1 MVHCSSVN
9 LYDATPSAKGVTRNV
24 RIVLWGIVEM
34 VAIRKAESSDSNNI
48 VSVKDSGGFLDTET
62 LIPASGKANGGSSD
76 LSRANGVG
84 VVEEVVQDHE
94 TGILQALAASD
105 SQDNCEYM
113 DSYER
118 VDIDIDIDIHDQLP
132 LAFGSSKQA
141 PKKKKRKTAKAKELC
156 TGTNKN
162 RGKWVDDDEY
172 LCPEGYIWRVNLP
185 APTKFVES
193 NLYAVAGA
201 VLDGNPPIIRVLG
214 CGPGLCD
221 GGAPSRS
228 FSACQNAALK
238 RSSEAT
244 CMVELLSYDIAA
256 EREVLEVS
264 RSDLIE
270 LSDSQM
276 LIAMS
281 MLGHTWLS
289 MQFKNPRYEGTSLH
303 CTGCVCA
310 HVHADDSVLSCPCC

>member
-9 LYDATPSAKGVTRNV
+9 LNDANPSAKAITRNV

-34 VAIRKAESSDSNNI
+34 VAIRKVESSDCNNI

-76 LSRANGVG
+76 LSQANGVG
-84 VVEEVVQDHE
+84 AIEEVGQDHE
-94 TGILQALAASD
+94 RGILQALAASD

-113 DSYER
+113 DSYESE
-118 VDIDIDIDIHDQLP
+118 DIDIDIDIHDQLP
-132 LAFGSSKQA
+132 LAFGSSKQILM
-141 PKKKKRKTAKAKELC
+141 KKKRKTAEAKELC
-156 TGTNKN
+156 TGSNKN
-162 RGKWVDDDEY
+162 QGKWVDDDEY

-185 APTKFVES
+185 APPKFVES

-201 VLDGNPPIIRVLG
+201 KLVGKPLIIRVLG
-214 CGPGLCD
+214 CGPGLRD
-221 GGAPSRS
+221 SGKPSRS
-228 FSACQNAALK
+228 SSAYQNTALK
-238 RSSEAT
+238 RSARAT
-244 CMVELLSYDIAA
+244 CMVELLGYDITA
-256 EREVLEVS
+256 EREVFEVS

-270 LSDSQM
+270 LSSSQV

-289 MQFKNPRYEGTSLH
+289 KQYKSPKYEGALLYYTALH
-303 CTGCVCA
+303 WLCVCA
-310 HVHADDSVLSCPCC
+310 CAC